1 MIEHLFFFIGLAFLL
16 THELDAIRRKE
27 WRLFV
32 FLSNLEEER
41 AFRIFTALHVP
52 IFALIFIA
60 VFGTSKVEIRE
71 NTITGLDAFFV
82 VHVVLH
88 ILFSNRADYDFHRGF
103 SRLLI
108 LGAGAAGL
116 IDLIVYA

>member
-1 MIEHLFFFIGLAFLL
+1 MTGNLFFFIGLALL
-16 THELDAIRRKE
+16 FTHELDAIRRKE

-41 AFRIFTALHVP
+41 AFRMFAALHIP
-52 IFALIFIA
+52 IFLLIFLA
-60 VFGTSKVEIRE
+60 VFGTSRSEIRE
-71 NTITGLDAFFV
+71 NTIIGLDMFFV

-88 ILFSNRADYDFHRGF
+88 TLFSKHPDYDFHTGF

-108 LGAGAAGL
+108 LGAGLCGIL
-116 IDLIVYA
+116 DLVFHV